1 MGNEDFSGI
10 RNKGPLP
17 DPQQIK
23 VPSDLNDLMDEYVD
37 SAASMLQEL
46 EAAALAYET
55 GKDREENAAA
65 VRRILHKLK
74 GEAGIVGIEEI
85 YEFCHQAEFAVD
97 ELSDDERSDML
108 LRVKD
113 WLDAALQHLTGETT
127 SASREHTSES
137 TTDGESRCS
146 IPDTRYSQIKN
157 QETRIDPPT
166 ADFDRNPALLGRESR
181 LKILIVED
189 DFTCRK
195 LLQMFLSEYGDCFVA
210 INGHKA
216 VEAVREALD
225 EGQPYD
231 LICLD
236 IMMPEMDGHEAL
248 EAIRQIENERGIAG
262 LDGVKVIMTTA
273 LGDSKNVIGAFRTGC
288 EAYIVKPIGKEKL
301 LEEMEK
307 LGLFNLVARAS
318 GPAERRPV
326 E

>member
-1 MGNEDFSGI
+1 MANKDFSGI

-46 EAAALAYET
+46 EAAALAYEA
-55 GKDREENAAA
+55 GKNREENAAA

-74 GEAGIVGIEEI
+74 GEAGIVGVEEM

-157 QETRIDPPT
+157 QETRIED
-166 ADFDRNPALLGRESR
+166 RESR

-195 LLQMFLSEYGDCFVA
+195 LLQTFLSEYGDCFVA
-210 INGHKA
+210 INGYEA

-225 EGQPYD
+225 EGQLYD
-231 LICLD
+231 LVCLD

-248 EAIRQIENERGIAG
+248 EAIRQIENEHGIAG

-288 EAYIVKPIGKEKL
+288 EAYIVKPVSKEKL

-318 GPAERRPV
+318 SPAERRPV

>member
-1 MGNEDFSGI
+1 MANKDFSGI

-23 VPSDLNDLMDEYVD
+23 VPSDLDDLMDEYVD
-37 SAASMLQEL
+37 SSASMLQEL
-46 EAAALAYET
+46 EVAALAYEA
-55 GKDREENAAA
+55 GKDREGNAAA

-74 GEAGIVGIEEI
+74 GEAGIVGIDEI
-85 YEFCHQAEFAVD
+85 YEFCHQAEFAVE
-97 ELSDDERSDML
+97 ELSNDERSDML

-113 WLDAALQHLTGETT
+113 WLDAAFQHLTGETT

-137 TTDGESRCS
+137 TTDATPRSSSLRSTSSEYRPDQQSSIESGSRRGEARRS
-146 IPDTRYSQIKN
+146 
-157 QETRIDPPT
+157 
-166 ADFDRNPALLGRESR
+166 PAG
-181 LKILIVED
+181 LKILIAED

-195 LLQMFLSEYGDCFVA
+195 LLQTFLSEYGDCFVA
-210 INGHKA
+210 INGHEA

-225 EGQPYD
+225 KGQPYD

-248 EAIRQIENERGIAG
+248 EAIRQIENEHGIAG
-262 LDGVKVIMTTA
+262 LDGVKVIMTTV

-288 EAYIVKPIGKEKL
+288 EAYIVKPVSKEKL

-318 GPAERRPV
+318 SP
-326 E
+326 

>member
-1 MGNEDFSGI
+1 MANEDFSGI

-74 GEAGIVGIEEI
+74 GEAGIVGVEEM

-127 SASREHTSES
+127 IASREHTSES

-157 QETRIDPPT
+157 QETRIED
-166 ADFDRNPALLGRESR
+166 RESR

-195 LLQMFLSEYGDCFVA
+195 LLQTFLSEYGDCFVA
-210 INGHKA
+210 INGHEA
-216 VEAVREALD
+216 VEAVREVLD

-231 LICLD
+231 LVCLD

-248 EAIRQIENERGIAG
+248 EAIRQIENEHGIAG

-288 EAYIVKPIGKEKL
+288 EAYIVKPVSKEKL

-318 GPAERRPV
+318 SPAERRPV

>member
-1 MGNEDFSGI
+1 MANKDFSGI

-23 VPSDLNDLMDEYVD
+23 VTSDLDDLMDEYVD

-46 EAAALAYET
+46 EAAALAYEA
-55 GKDREENAAA
+55 GKNREENAAA

-74 GEAGIVGIEEI
+74 GEAGIVGVEEM

-137 TTDGESRCS
+137 TTDSESRCS

-157 QETRIDPPT
+157 QETRIED
-166 ADFDRNPALLGRESR
+166 RESR
-181 LKILIVED
+181 LKILIAED

-195 LLQMFLSEYGDCFVA
+195 LLQTFLSEYGDCFVA
-210 INGHKA
+210 INGHEA

-248 EAIRQIENERGIAG
+248 EAIRQIENEHGIAG
-262 LDGVKVIMTTA
+262 LDGVKVIMTTV

-318 GPAERRPV
+318 SPAERRPV

>member
-23 VPSDLNDLMDEYVD
+23 VTSDLDDLMDEYVD

-46 EAAALAYET
+46 EVAALAYEA
-55 GKDREENAAA
+55 GKNREENAAA

-74 GEAGIVGIEEI
+74 GEAGIVGIDEI

-137 TTDGESRCS
+137 ATDGESRCS

-157 QETRIDPPT
+157 QETRIED
-166 ADFDRNPALLGRESR
+166 RESR
-181 LKILIVED
+181 LKILIAED

-195 LLQMFLSEYGDCFVA
+195 LLQTFLSEYGECFVA
-210 INGHKA
+210 INGHES

-236 IMMPEMDGHEAL
+236 IMMPEMDGHKAL
-248 EAIRQIENERGIAG
+248 EAIRQIENEHGIAG
-262 LDGVKVIMTTA
+262 LDGVKVIMTTV

-288 EAYIVKPIGKEKL
+288 EAYIVKPVSKEKL

-307 LGLFNLVARAS
+307 LGLFNLSTRLSLPKSENSSVK
-318 GPAERRPV
+318 
-326 E
+326 

>member
-1 MGNEDFSGI
+1 MGKGDFSGI

-23 VPSDLNDLMDEYVD
+23 ATSELDDLMDEYVD

-46 EAAALAYET
+46 ETAALAYEA
-55 GKDREENAAA
+55 GKNRQENTAA

-74 GEAGIVGIEEI
+74 GEAGIVGVEEI
-85 YEFCHQAEFAVD
+85 YEFCHQAEFAVE
-97 ELSDDERSDML
+97 ELSDDECSDML

-113 WLDAALQHLTGETT
+113 WLDAAFQYLTGKTT
-127 SASREHTSES
+127 IASREHTSES
-137 TTDGESRCS
+137 TTDSEYRPDQQSSIESCLRS
-146 IPDTRYSQIKN
+146 KASATERSS
-157 QETRIDPPT
+157 
-166 ADFDRNPALLGRESR
+166 G

-195 LLQMFLSEYGDCFVA
+195 LLQTFLSEYGDCFVA
-210 INGHKA
+210 INGHEA

-225 EGQPYD
+225 EARPYD
-231 LICLD
+231 LVCLD

-248 EAIRQIENERGIAG
+248 EAIRQTENEHGTAG

-288 EAYIVKPIGKEKL
+288 EAYIVKPVSKEKL

-307 LGLFNLVARAS
+307 LGLVNLSARLSSPKFENGS
-318 GPAERRPV
+318 GK
-326 E
+326 

>member
-1 MGNEDFSGI
+1 MGKGDFSGI

-23 VPSDLNDLMDEYVD
+23 VTSDLYDLMDEYVD

-46 EAAALAYET
+46 EAAALAYEA
-55 GKDREENAAA
+55 GKNREENAAA

-74 GEAGIVGIEEI
+74 GEAGIVGVEEI
-85 YEFCHQAEFAVD
+85 YEFCHQAEFAVE

-113 WLDAALQHLTGETT
+113 WLDAVFQHLTGETT

-137 TTDGESRCS
+137 TTDATLRSSSLRSTSSEYRPDQQSSVESGSRRGEAQRS
-146 IPDTRYSQIKN
+146 
-157 QETRIDPPT
+157 
-166 ADFDRNPALLGRESR
+166 PAGS
-181 LKILIVED
+181 KILIAED

-195 LLQMFLSEYGDCFVA
+195 LLQTFLSEYGDCFVA
-210 INGHKA
+210 INGREA

-225 EGQPYD
+225 KGQPYD

-248 EAIRQIENERGIAG
+248 EAIRQIENEHGIAG
-262 LDGVKVIMTTA
+262 LDGVKVIMTTV
-273 LGDSKNVIGAFRTGC
+273 LGDSKNVIGAFRIGC
-288 EAYIVKPIGKEKL
+288 EAYMVKPVSKEKL

-318 GPAERRPV
+318 SPAERCPV